1 MSGSTA
7 TVNPGVG
14 GSSGARASGPASG
27 APVDRRPGERGPRP
41 AAVLACRSLTKRFHT
56 VAAVSGVGFDV
67 HRGEAFG
74 LVGPLGSG
82 KTTTV
87 RMVCGLLSPDEGT
100 VAVQGRTL
108 RALDGHETRTLVGYV
123 PESATA
129 LPSLGVAENLSF
141 WARLVGLAP
150 ERRSERIGE
159 LLDLVGLGHC
169 NGHPVSDCNGGE
181 QRRLGLAVALLLRPR
196 LVVLDEPT
204 AGLDTRCR
212 DSLLRTLGQVRDAG
226 VAVLIT
232 AGDGDADA
240 GRALCDRV
248 RTIHRG
254 RLV

>member
-1 MSGSTA
+1 MSVSA
-7 TVNPGVG
+7 AAVEPGVP
-14 GSSGARASGPASG
+14 SGAVPAGTGAGRSSSDRAS
-27 APVDRRPGERGPRP
+27 VDR
-41 AAVLACRSLTKRFHT
+41 AVLSCRGLTKRFHT

-100 VAVQGRTL
+100 VAVQGRPL
-108 RALDGHETRTLVGYV
+108 RALDGHEARNLIGYV

-129 LPSLGVAENLSF
+129 LPSLSVAENLGF

-159 LLDLVGLGHC
+159 LLDLVGLDHDR
-169 NGHPVSDCNGGE
+169 PVADCNGGE

-196 LVVLDEPT
+196 LVVVDEPT
-204 AGLDTRCR
+204 VGLDTRCR
-212 DSLLRTLGQVRDAG
+212 DRLLHTLGDVRDAG

-232 AGDGDADA
+232 ARDGDGDADA
-240 GRALCDRV
+240 VRSLCDRM